1 MRETPAPF
9 SGQEFYNLGREGF
22 DISCTSTDCSDQG
35 GHPVKILI
43 AEDDMIS
50 RRLLETT
57 LIKWGYEVIVTCD
70 GVAAWELLQS
80 VDPPPLAILDWM
92 MPGLDGLQLC
102 RKIRGIPTSTP
113 PYLILLTAKGR
124 REDIVTGLRAGAN
137 DYVTKPFDREELHAR
152 VQVGVRIIEL
162 QHSLADRVKALEEA
176 LARVKQL
183 QGLLPICSYCK
194 KIRDDQ
200 NYWQQV
206 ENYISKH
213 SEAQFSH
220 SICPDCYES
229 LVRPELDQLRRTQGQ
244 ES

>member
-1 MRETPAPF
+1 
-9 SGQEFYNLGREGF
+9 
-22 DISCTSTDCSDQG
+22 
-35 GHPVKILI
+35 VKILI
-43 AEDDMIS
+43 AEDDMVS
-50 RRLLETT
+50 RVLLEAT
-57 LIKWGYEVIVTCD
+57 LIKWGYEVTVACD

-80 VDPPPLAILDWM
+80 DDPPSLAILDWM
-92 MPGLDGLQLC
+92 MPGLDGLQIC
-102 RKIRGIPTSTP
+102 RKIRDIPTTTP

-124 REDIVTGLRAGAN
+124 REDIVTGLQAGAD

-152 VQVGVRIIEL
+152 VQVGMRIIEL

-229 LVRPELDQLRRTQGQ
+229 LVRPELDQLRRTQDQ
-244 ES
+244 AS